1 MGATLHDR
9 DGDATDELQQLFAGL
24 AYSHFR
30 DTADRSTFYSIKACT
45 GIISQHAIN
54 RRLGACNYVWVLYIV
69 A

>member
-9 DGDATDELQQLFAGL
+9 DGDATDQLQQLFAGL

-45 GIISQHAIN
+45 GIISQHPTN
-54 RRLGACNYVWVLYIV
+54 RRLDVIDYGQVLCIV